1 MTKAK
6 QRVITQ
12 EIVLAK
18 MTPGSRYS
26 IHEIAK
32 LVGSGVPTIRRALA
46 DGLIRGSLRRK
57 IEGRRDLYWVPTAD
71 DFTRDPGT
79 QRRLSQRTLQGY
91 DEAHRRFREVCMV
104 TRAPQPGSPNR
115 NNDREPQD

>member
-1 MTKAK
+1 MTKPK

-18 MTPGSRYS
+18 MTPGSRYR

-32 LVGSGVPTIRRALA
+32 LVGSGVPTIRRALT
-46 DGLIRGSLRRK
+46 DGLIRGSARRK
-57 IEGRRDLYWVPTAD
+57 IEGKRDLYWLAKAD
-71 DFTRDPGT
+71 DFASDPAT

-91 DEAHRRFREVCMV
+91 DEAHRRFRELCMV
-104 TRAPQPGSPNR
+104 TRARQPGSPNR
-115 NNDREPQD
+115 SSDSEPQD